1 MLIVFG
7 TRFCGKV
14 ATVNNQWIESKFF
27 SVMFIPIFPVGSM
40 FVTGSE
46 FRRRMG
52 FNLAVNAQSVKAV
65 YGRIFSLVFAAWFLF
80 LACDNFGS
88 YGSLISAIIYL
99 VLGLLFLALCGYFY
113 LYYGKASHQDILLR
127 NKMGH
132 LTGYYALP
140 HWFDYGQL
148 RNMLGNLELQYK
160 QKYPDSNWKADLQS
174 NTIEPDKH
182 MLLFGLALFNC
193 MVYDL
198 PENDELYVK
207 ADQLFVLEPESVLY

>member
-46 FRRRMG
+46 FSKRRG
-52 FNLAVNAQSVKAV
+52 FNLAVNAQSVIAV
-65 YGRIFSLVFAAWFLF
+65 YGRILSIALAAWFLF

-88 YGSLISAIIYL
+88 YGNLTSGVIYL
-99 VLGLLFLALCGYFY
+99 VLGLLFIALCWYFY
-113 LYYGKASHQDILLR
+113 LYYGKATPEDILLR
-127 NKMGH
+127 NKMGR

-140 HWFDYGQL
+140 NWFDYGQL

-160 QKYPDSNWKADLQS
+160 QKYPESDWKSDLQS
-174 NTIEPDKH
+174 DTVDPDKH

-198 PENDELYVK
+198 PENDELYAK
-207 ADQLFVLEPESVLY
+207 ADQLFELKPESILY